1 MMSQDRQLQ
10 EAVLAQFLWEPS
22 VIAAHIGVTASD
34 GVVTL
39 TGHVPNYL
47 AKLAA
52 EKAAAR
58 VRGVKAVA
66 QEIEVVLPNE
76 AEYSD
81 AAIARAAIERIGWEV
96 SIPTDAIK
104 LEIEDGWIM
113 LTGEVEW
120 HFQKDAAE
128 SVIRGLRGVV
138 GISNHIT
145 LKPHINVADI
155 SHDIG
160 TALHR
165 SWFDPSTIR
174 VTADGSKVTLKG
186 TVHTPGDKWTA
197 SSTAWGSRGITEV
210 ENDLVVVG

>member
-1 MMSQDRQLQ
+1 MSNDQQLQ
-10 EAVLAQFLWEPS
+10 EAVLAELLWEPS
-22 VIAAHIGVTASD
+22 VIAAHIGITVHD
-34 GVVTL
+34 GIVTL

-47 AKLAA
+47 AKVAA
-52 EKAAAR
+52 EKAAAH

-66 QEIEVVLPNE
+66 QEIEVILPDQTDH
-76 AEYSD
+76 SD
-81 AAIARAAIERIGWEV
+81 ETIARAAIDRMAWEV
-96 SIPTDAIK
+96 TVPGDAIK
-104 LEIEDGWIM
+104 LEVEDGWIT

-138 GISNHIT
+138 GISNRVTI
-145 LKPHINVADI
+145 KPHVDVADI

-165 SWFDPSTIR
+165 SWFDPSTIQ
-174 VTADGSKVTLKG
+174 VTANGSKVTLKG
-186 TVHTPGDKWTA
+186 TVHTPGDKWKAAT
-197 SSTAWGSRGITEV
+197 TAWGSHGITEV

>member
-1 MMSQDRQLQ
+1 MSKDRQLQ
-10 EAVLAQFLWEPS
+10 EAVLAELLWEPK
-22 VIAAHIGVTASD
+22 VTAAHVGVTASN
-34 GVVTL
+34 GIVTL
-39 TGHVPNYL
+39 TGNVPDYL

-52 EKAAAR
+52 EHAASR

-66 QEIEVVLPNE
+66 QEIEVVLPSQTDSTDE
-76 AEYSD
+76 T
-81 AAIARAAIERIGWEV
+81 IARAALDRIAWEV
-96 SIPTDAIK
+96 TVPADTIK
-104 LEIEDGWIM
+104 LEVEDGWIK

-138 GISNHIT
+138 GVSNRIT
-145 LKPHINVADI
+145 LKPHVNVADI

-186 TVHTPGDKWTA
+186 TVQTPADKWTA
-197 SSTAWGSRGITEV
+197 STTAWGSRGITEV

>member
-1 MMSQDRQLQ
+1 MSQDRQLQ
-10 EAVLAQFLWEPS
+10 EAVLAEFLWEPS
-22 VIAAHIGVTASD
+22 VTAGHVGVSANN
-34 GVVTL
+34 GIVTL
-39 TGHVPNYL
+39 TGQVPDYL

-52 EKAAAR
+52 EHAAAR

-66 QEIEVVLPNE
+66 QEIEVVLPSQTTNDDE
-76 AEYSD
+76 T
-81 AAIARAAIERIGWEV
+81 IARAALDRIAWEV
-96 SIPTDAIK
+96 SVPADDIK
-104 LEIEDGWIM
+104 LEVEDGWIK

-138 GISNHIT
+138 GISNRIT
-145 LKPHINVADI
+145 LKPHVNVADI

-165 SWFDPSTIR
+165 SWFDPSTIQ

-186 TVHTPGDKWTA
+186 TVHTPADKWTA
-197 SSTAWGSRGITEV
+197 STTAWGSRGITEV
-210 ENDLVVVG
+210 ENDLIVIG